1 MSMISIE
8 VRHVNL
14 AALNPDRLR
23 AALRDGLQ
31 TAGGLIAV
39 EMKSQVDGPFGPQKK
54 RYGSLTS
61 LLVNSIH
68 VRQDDEHSIT
78 IAPRV
83 HYAEWVEKGRKPGK
97 LPSMWHGSDFMEWV
111 RLRVMG
117 GNITSKKRHASYL
130 DAAWGIGFA
139 IKMRGIKPNP
149 FVARTAEKT
158 REQATTA
165 LRIAL
170 AKALT

>member
-31 TAGGLIAV
+31 IAGGLIAT
-39 EMKSQVDGPFGPQKK
+39 EMRQEAPNGRNSH
-54 RYGSLTS
+54 LA
-61 LLVNSIH
+61 NSIH

-78 IAPRV
+78 VAPGA

-165 LRIAL
+165 IRIAL